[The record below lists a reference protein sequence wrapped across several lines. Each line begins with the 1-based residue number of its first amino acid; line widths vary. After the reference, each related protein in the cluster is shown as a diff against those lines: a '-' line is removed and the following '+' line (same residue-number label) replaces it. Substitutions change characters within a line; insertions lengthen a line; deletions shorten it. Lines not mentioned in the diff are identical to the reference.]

1 MATPARGR
9 GWRGVFALLAV
20 LCLIVPALAAEPKF
34 PVLTGRI
41 VDGAGLLDS
50 STRARLEGQL
60 AAHEEKSTDQLV
72 VVTLPDLQGFE
83 IADFGYRLGRF
94 WKVGQKEKNNGA
106 LLIVAVKERK
116 VRIEVGYGLEGQLT
130 DALTRVIIETAIV
143 PRFKAG
149 DFAGGITAGV
159 DAMLKVLTGD
169 AAELQKRAAQL
180 KANEN
185 IGWIEI
191 AVIAI
196 FLFIVVVIILQAVRG
211 AQNPAL
217 RGRRGSVM
225 RGGPVIFGPSSGGF
239 SGGWSS
245 GSDSGGF
252 SGGGGSF
259 GGGGSSGDW

>member
-1 MATPARGR
+1 MTAPATGSR
-9 GWRGVFALLAV
+9 WRGALTLLAM
-20 LCLIVPALAAEPKF
+20 LWLIVPALAAEPKF
-34 PVLTGRI
+34 PALTGRI
-41 VDGAGLLDS
+41 VDGAGLLDA
-50 STRARLEGQL
+50 STRGKLDGQL
-60 AAHEEKSTDQLV
+60 AAHEEKSTDQIV

-94 WKVGQKEKNNGA
+94 WQVGQKDKNNGA

-130 DALTRVIIETAIV
+130 DALTRAIIETAIV

-169 AAELQKRAAQL
+169 AAELQKRAAKL
-180 KANEN
+180 KADEDV
-185 IGWIEI
+185 GWIEVV
-191 AVIAI
+191 VIAI
-196 FLFIVVVIILQAVRG
+196 ILFIVIMVILQAVRG

-217 RGRRGSVM
+217 RGRRGSAM
-225 RGGPVIFGPSSGGF
+225 RGGPMIFGPGSGGF
-239 SGGWSS
+239 GGGWSS